1 MKKNLFK
8 KAGTSLLLGGMLFG
22 AMPMNSQSLYVYTA
36 SSPTSESF
44 LLDDV
49 QELTFSG
56 SNLVVNKK
64 TGDPVTFTTLKFFSL
79 RNFDSSSGIAP
90 NTAEAAISVYPNP
103 AVADVIVHSTTT
115 ITGLGLY
122 NLQGQKLLQLYPES
136 LEATVPLASY
146 PSGLYMLQVADE
158 SGITIKKIIKN

>member
-1 MKKNLFK
+1 MRKSSIK
-8 KAGTSLLLGGMLFG
+8 KAGIFLLLGMLLG
-22 AMPMNSQSLYVYTA
+22 AMPVKSQSLFVYTT
-36 SSPTSESF
+36 SSTTPEESF
-44 LLDDV
+44 LLSDV

-56 SNLVVNKK
+56 TSVVVNHKFD
-64 TGDPVTFTTLKFFSL
+64 GPITFTALKFFSL
-79 RNFDSSSGIAP
+79 KNFESTGIAP
-90 NTAEAAISVYPNP
+90 NPKTEVAISVYPNP
-103 AVADVIVHSTTT
+103 AVTDVIVHSTTT

-136 LEATVPLASY
+136 LEATVPVASY